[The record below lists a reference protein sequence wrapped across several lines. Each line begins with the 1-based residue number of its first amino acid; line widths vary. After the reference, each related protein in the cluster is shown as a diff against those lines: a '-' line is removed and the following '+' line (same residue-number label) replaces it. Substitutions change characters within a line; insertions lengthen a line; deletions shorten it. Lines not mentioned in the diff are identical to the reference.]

1 MRYLRLRT
9 TPDSAVAPELF
20 RLLAASPH
28 ATEARLVDWNLGASY
43 PTVLYSVVGDAEAF
57 RAAMPETPL
66 VRDVEIA
73 EQDDG
78 RFYLL
83 VTADPGGDD
92 LAAGLLDVLQTPG
105 VVVLKPAL
113 YRDGDVHVRMVGTDR
128 ALQRFVDD
136 HPDDIEVEVQRLGE
150 SVTRPD
156 APAAASLSDRQREAV
171 EAALDLGYYDDPRA
185 ATQADVADRLG
196 CSPSTAGDHLRK
208 AESKLVRAGVGVRDD
223 GRE

>member
-28 ATEARLVDWNLGASY
+28 ATEARLVDWNLGAEY
-43 PTVLYSVVGDAEAF
+43 PTVLYSVAGDADAF

-66 VRDVEIA
+66 VRDVEVT
-73 EQDDG
+73 ERGDG
-78 RFYLL
+78 WFYLL
-83 VTADPGGDD
+83 VTADPGDDD
-92 LAAGLLDVLQTPG
+92 LAAGLLEVLATPG
-105 VVVLKPAL
+105 VVVLKPAV
-113 YRDGDVHVRMVGTDR
+113 YRDGDVYVRMVGTDE

-136 HPDDIEVEVQRLGE
+136 HPDAIEVEVRELGD

-156 APAAASLSDRQREAV
+156 APAASLSDRQREAV
-171 EAALDLGYYDDPRA
+171 DAALDLGYYEDPRE

-208 AESKLVRAGVGVRDD
+208 AEAKLVGAAMRGRAVHGD
-223 GRE
+223 